1 MSNLFTR
8 LRFNRIRRKA
18 RQSGDPVQAYGI
30 LLDQATKK
38 DLDLAIV
45 SVFIG
50 YLFTVVTGFPGSSP
64 LFTAY
69 LKDVLGLSNSAY
81 GLVLTVPYITVL
93 IQIPYSY
100 YARCH
105 NNIKPIF
112 ICFALISKLMYLVPA
127 FLPLLVSDP
136 DPRLSTIIIAGMML
150 VASTSN
156 WIADSSLNTW
166 FGSIIPN
173 QIKGRYLSTRQTVFT
188 IAALIF
194 SVSLTVLLPFLN
206 DYPGK
211 YTLLFSLGVA
221 FGCID
226 ILIFFGIRAPSDCV
240 NPYFVAP
247 DMKGSF
253 NLTQFLKPFRDKR
266 YRDYLLFATSWSF
279 AINLAGPYFNI
290 YLLEDMRAPLAMQT
304 ILQQIIG
311 FVATIL
317 FMRRIGRLNDS
328 FGFKPILQLSCIV
341 QAISPLTWLF
351 TTPAN
356 YGIIGISNF
365 FAGIFGPAIDL
376 AILSLAI
383 FLAPNED
390 RITYLAGKNVTT
402 ALLGFVPATMLGGFL
417 SDSLQ
422 PVIANADIH
431 FFAGHTFTA
440 FHVLVLLS
448 AGLRAFTALV
458 FLPRLREAEDTT
470 GISLTLKEVGS
481 MLNYRVRRN
490 LTFQKQRVRTI
501 RRWLF
506 KRK

>member
-1 MSNLFTR
+1 MSNLFTKMR
-8 LRFNRIRRKA
+8 SNRIRRNI

-30 LLDQATKK
+30 LLDQNTKK

-50 YLFTVVTGFPGSSP
+50 YLFTIVTGFPGSSP

-81 GLVLTVPYITVL
+81 GLILTVPYITVL

-105 NNIKPIF
+105 NNIKPVF
-112 ICFALISKLMYLVPA
+112 IGFALLSKLAYLIPA
-127 FLPLLVSDP
+127 FLPLLISDP
-136 DPRLSTIIIAGMML
+136 DPRLSTIIIGGMML

-173 QIKGRYLSTRQTVFT
+173 NIKGRYLSTRQTVFT

-194 SVSLTVLLPFLN
+194 SLSLAGLLPLLK

-211 YTLLFSLGVA
+211 YTLLFTLGVI

-226 ILIFFGIRAPSDCV
+226 ILIFFGIREPTQCV
-240 NPYFVAP
+240 NPYVAAP
-247 DMKGSF
+247 YVKGSM
-253 NLTQFLKPFRDKR
+253 NLGHFLKPFRDKR
-266 YRDYLLFATSWSF
+266 YRDYLIFATSWSF
-279 AINLAGPYFNI
+279 AINLAGPYFNV
-290 YLLEDMRAPLAMQT
+290 YLLEEMHASLAMQT
-304 ILQQIIG
+304 LLQQIIG

-317 FMRRIGRLNDS
+317 FMRRIGRMNDS
-328 FGFKPILQLSCIV
+328 FGYKPILQLSCYV
-341 QAISPLTWLF
+341 QSVSCLLWLF

-383 FLAPNED
+383 FLAPNEY
-390 RITYLAGKNVTT
+390 RITYLAGKNVTSS
-402 ALLGFVPATMLGGFL
+402 LLGFVPATLLGGFL
-417 SDSLQ
+417 ADSLQ
-422 PVIANADIH
+422 PLIQRADIH
-431 FFAGHTFTA
+431 FFTGHTFTA
-440 FHVLVLLS
+440 FHVLVILS
-448 AGLRAFTALV
+448 AALRGFTALV
-458 FLPRLREAEDTT
+458 FLPRLQESEDTT
-470 GISLTLKEVGS
+470 GISMTVQEIGSLIGFTLQ
-481 MLNYRVRRN
+481 RRAAV
-490 LTFQKQRVRTI
+490 QKQRLRTI
-501 RRWLF
+501 KRRLL
-506 KRK
+506 KKK